1 MKKSAVEWLAEKY
14 NYIEWMLRRDEISP
28 ATADEWRF
36 KFLNEAKEME
46 KKQIVTAYDLAYMD
60 SFVDDVCKND
70 KPNDG
75 EAFYDWYYGQR
86 LNLTPKINE
95 SNP

>member
-1 MKKSAVEWLAEKY
+1 MKKSAVEWFADNVLSYKHPT
-14 NYIEWMLRRDEISP
+14 NINGTDYILIPINKVEYL
-28 ATADEWRF
+28 TGQ
-36 KFLNEAKEME
+36 AKEME

-75 EAFYDWYYGQR
+75 EAFYNWYYGR
-86 LNLTPKINE
+86 
-95 SNP
+95 

>member
-14 NYIEWMLRRDEISP
+14 NYIDWMRRRDEISP

-46 KKQIVTAYDLAYMD
+46 KKQIIDMSKNSYITGYLDNQAKVND
-60 SFVDDVCKND
+60 SMNFPED
-70 KPNDG
+70 
-75 EAFYDWYYGQR
+75 YY
-86 LNLTPKINE
+86 NE
-95 SNP
+95 TFNTKKK

>member
-14 NYIEWMLRRDEISP
+14 NYIDWMRRRDEISP

-46 KKQIVTAYDLAYMD
+46 KKQIIDMSKNSYITGYLDNQAKVND
-60 SFVDDVCKND
+60 SMNFPED
-70 KPNDG
+70 
-75 EAFYDWYYGQR
+75 YY
-86 LNLTPKINE
+86 NE
-95 SNP
+95 TFNTKKKWK